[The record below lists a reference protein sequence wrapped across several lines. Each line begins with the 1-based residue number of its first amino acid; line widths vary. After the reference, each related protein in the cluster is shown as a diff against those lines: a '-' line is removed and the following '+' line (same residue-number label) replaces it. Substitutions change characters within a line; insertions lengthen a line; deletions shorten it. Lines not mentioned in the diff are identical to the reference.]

1 MSLTK
6 LKRRLIH
13 ERRSALVFVSCW
25 FDRGRSVN
33 CCGLTW
39 IFILSLS
46 RESESFEEFN
56 LMLKCFFFK
65 KQKWLHGTGP
75 REQLLK
81 LAAAFCCSFDVCFWP
96 TGPVPSV
103 RRRHLTRLL
112 FIPHRA
118 DTFISIALPFVG
130 GKFHEF
136 QKKKTF
142 LKNSISLNLI
152 KSHRGD
158 LLYIQ
163 WLIFIFFK
171 IFYSIRIWSSLIL
184 NS

>member
-33 CCGLTW
+33 CCGHVN
-39 IFILSLS
+39 IY
-46 RESESFEEFN
+46 SESFEEFN

-142 LKNSISLNLI
+142 LKNFNFIKLNQVPPGGLTLQPRI
-152 KSHRGD
+152 
-158 LLYIQ
+158 
-163 WLIFIFFK
+163 
-171 IFYSIRIWSSLIL
+171 IFYIF
-184 NS
+184 